1 MKNKLNLLQV
11 IRGLAAVLVVFH
23 HVCSSSEVYFNAVW
37 LYDFFNSSRAL
48 DIFFVLSG
56 FIITY
61 IHFND
66 LHERTNVKAFF
77 IKRFNRIYP
86 IFWIV
91 SLVYLAFYMAV
102 KTYSVHDLSSGFM
115 IKSFLLIDTKIPPMV
130 RVAWT
135 LCYEVI
141 FYLVFGICIAFGLRV
156 AKIIW
161 ALWLL
166 VTIACYFLLPED
178 SVPYPFN
185 NFIIGILIGCFTGY
199 ALRLMPLKNM
209 AESAIKFRY
218 RSLLSA
224 GMFIFAVM
232 WGLTFFTDFGQK
244 TAIESRII
252 LGVGAALIILGAAIA
267 NLQRNIKVPKLL
279 VLIGDASYL
288 IYLTHY
294 LVLALFYKAATRY
307 PQMHSSGLRVFLLG
321 SCASIVAVVF
331 GVIAHQIIEKPVL
344 RFLNRITLNKKP
356 TLEFNSPG

>member
-23 HVCSSSEVYFNAVW
+23 HVSSSSEVYFNAVW
-37 LYDFFNSSRAL
+37 FYDFFNSSRAL

-66 LHERTNVKAFF
+66 LQKRTNVKAFF

-86 IFWIV
+86 VFWII
-91 SLVYLAFYMAV
+91 SLIYLVFYIGV
-102 KTYSVHDLSSGFM
+102 KTYSVQDLTSGFM

-135 LCYEVI
+135 LSYEVI
-141 FYLVFGICIAFGLRV
+141 FYLVFGICISFGLRV
-156 AKIIW
+156 AKVTW
-161 ALWLL
+161 LLWLL
-166 VTIACYFLLPED
+166 ITFGCYFFLPED
-178 SVPYPFN
+178 SIPYPFN
-185 NFIIGILIGCFTGY
+185 NFILGVLIGCFTGY
-199 ALRLMPLKNM
+199 VLSRMPLNNM
-209 AESAIKFRY
+209 PESAIKSRY
-218 RSLLSA
+218 KSLLGA
-224 GMFIFAVM
+224 GMFIFIVM

-244 TAIESRII
+244 TALESRII
-252 LGVGAALIILGAAIA
+252 WGLSAALIILGSAIA
-267 NLQRNIKVPKLL
+267 DLKKYVKVPKLL

-307 PQMHSSGLRVFLLG
+307 PQMHSTGLRVFVLG
-321 SCASIVAVVF
+321 LSAAIVAVIF
-331 GVIAHQIIEKPVL
+331 GVMTHQIIEKPVL

-356 TLEFNSPG
+356 TLEFNS